1 MNTHFI
7 ARTVCL
13 LCLWAC
19 FNSVVPAQDQPKE
32 PPQKQEAE
40 KQDPIDFNKA
50 RELRRKRSRGGKLT
64 PEEQEFLKRAEAAF
78 RARQR
83 RNRAGRRPGE
93 PVGKLPEGVKPL
105 TDMKADEKYKGE
117 EGGLYGGRKNT
128 PPDAHRKAALQQA
141 KLIQPLDENGKP
153 AADGKIVLI
162 SNGMSNTTQE
172 FSQFMRLAR
181 SDDKKSPQVVIVDG
195 AQGGMEALAWAKPE
209 TNSRRGRSRDPWKT
223 LDQRLETAGVSPQ
236 QVQVVWIK
244 QARRSPAQQGEFP
257 EHAREMKGHMIVILN
272 ELNKRFPNLR
282 IAYLSNRI
290 YAGYA
295 RSALNP
301 EPYAYETAFVN
312 RWLIQDQIEGDSK
325 LNYAPEKGKVTSPL
339 LLWGPYLWAN
349 GKEGRQ
355 TDDLVWLPEDF
366 ANDGTHPSQ
375 SGRQKVAKMLLEF
388 FRTDPTAKLWYL
400 KNSAE

>member
-1 MNTHFI
+1 MKSTPITSFVFVV
-7 ARTVCL
+7 AGL
-13 LCLWAC
+13 LCLAA
-19 FNSVVPAQDQPKE
+19 VLPAQDQPKKQ
-32 PPQKQEAE
+32 PQQKSQ
-40 KQDPIDFNKA
+40 QDDKIDFNKA
-50 RELRRKRSRGGKLT
+50 RQLRQKRRKGEQLT
-64 PEEQEFLKRAEAAF
+64 PEEQQFLKRAETAY

-83 RNRAGRRPGE
+83 RNRAGRRSGE

-105 TDMKADEKYKGE
+105 TDMKADETYKE
-117 EGGLYGGRKNT
+117 EDGGLYGRGKNT
-128 PPDAHRKAALQQA
+128 PPEAHLKAALQQA

-181 SDDKKSPQVVIVDG
+181 SDDSRSPDVVLVDG

-223 LDQRLETAGVSPQ
+223 LDQRLQEAGVSPR
-236 QVQVVWIK
+236 QVQAVWIK

-257 EHAREMKGHMIVILN
+257 EHAREMKRHMIAILN
-272 ELNKRFPNLR
+272 ELKKRFPNLR

-301 EPYAYETAFVN
+301 EPYAYETAFVD
-312 RWLIQDQIEGDSK
+312 RWLIQDQIEGDET
-325 LNYAPEKGKVTSPL
+325 LNYDPDKGQVTSPL

-349 GKEGRQ
+349 GKEGRAI
-355 TDDLVWLPEDF
+355 DDLVWLPDDF

-375 SGRQKVAKMLLEF
+375 SGRRKVAELLLKF
-388 FRTDPTAKLWYL
+388 FQTDPTARLWYL
-400 KNSAE
+400 KDASD